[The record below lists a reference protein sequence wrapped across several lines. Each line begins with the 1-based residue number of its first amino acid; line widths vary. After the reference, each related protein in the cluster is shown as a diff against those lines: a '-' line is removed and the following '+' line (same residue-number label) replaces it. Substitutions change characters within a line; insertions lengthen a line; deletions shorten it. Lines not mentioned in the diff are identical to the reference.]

1 MDTQNQPGERRV
13 YRQLLP
19 SCERCARPNT
29 QVATR
34 TERFLYVRCLACL
47 HTWSIKKVGAAGW
60 AWTHYTCSR

>member
-1 MDTQNQPGERRV
+1 MDTQNGPGERRV